1 MPIWDILARMDQKEI
16 DQAIERLGHHVPEQ
30 HADLASWLHDALG
43 HLECQDDKA
52 AFLAVLG
59 FITVPAGISAAGEER
74 FVEQH
79 QKQAQRRMKRKLGDT
94 AYEVLAGA
102 GKWIKGTIAPHPSRM
117 DDLALILG
125 LAGDDDGE
133 VGRCSCCHPG

>member
-1 MPIWDILARMDQKEI
+1 MDQTEI

-30 HADLASWLHDALG
+30 HDDLASWLHDSLG
-43 HLECQDDKA
+43 QLDCQDDKA

-74 FVEQH
+74 FVKEH

-94 AYEVLAGA
+94 SYEVLARS

-117 DDLALILG
+117 DDLTLILG
-125 LAGDDDGE
+125 LAGDDDGD
-133 VGRCSCCHPG
+133 VGRCGCCHPG